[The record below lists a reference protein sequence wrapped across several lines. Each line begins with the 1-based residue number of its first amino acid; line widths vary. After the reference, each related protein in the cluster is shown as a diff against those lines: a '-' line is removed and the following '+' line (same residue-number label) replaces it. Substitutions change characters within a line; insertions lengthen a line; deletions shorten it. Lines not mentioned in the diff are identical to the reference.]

1 MLEEHKND
9 PLRSSLVFLNTF
21 DYSKD
26 TIEDFMEERRIY
38 AEVFE
43 IDRMRKE
50 DRGEYLNCFN
60 DMFGTKQL
68 PVIFLKD
75 TFVGNFQQLQRF
87 DCEQVFNE
95 HREFMQARKAQT
107 EQPA

>member
-1 MLEEHKND
+1 MKKEALRQQKAGICDPVYKKLIENMLQEHKND

-26 TIEDFMEERRIY
+26 MIEDFMEERRIY

-75 TFVGNFQQLQRF
+75 TFVGNFQQL
-87 DCEQVFNE
+87 
-95 HREFMQARKAQT
+95 
-107 EQPA
+107 